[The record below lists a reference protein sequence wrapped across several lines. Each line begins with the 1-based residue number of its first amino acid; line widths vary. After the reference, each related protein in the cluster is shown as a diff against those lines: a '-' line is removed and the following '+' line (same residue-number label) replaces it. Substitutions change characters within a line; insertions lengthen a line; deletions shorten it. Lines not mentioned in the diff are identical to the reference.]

1 MPFWAECMHSLLPPF
16 AAFRSHT
23 CTIADIGEGGETS
36 AVWHGTQRASV
47 CTCTI
52 HTEIIEW
59 MRHRGLRSV
68 VRARRTSGRRTFV
81 SSALPMPPLLLL
93 LLLLPLPSNALRSF
107 FLFFHIFIGCNIYH
121 IYLCSVE
128 CVSVSLCRFA
138 SFSCKYVC
146 GMLEA
151 PTADYLHA

>member
-1 MPFWAECMHSLLPPF
+1 MCNRGLSHSGCACIMPFWAECMHSLLPPF

-93 LLLLPLPSNALRSF
+93 LLPLPSNALRF
-107 FLFFHIFIGCNIYH
+107 FFCFFIFPSAAIYT
-121 IYLCSVE
+121 IYI
-128 CVSVSLCRFA
+128 CVRLN
-138 SFSCKYVC
+138 VC
-146 GMLEA
+146 Q
-151 PTADYLHA
+151 